1 VLLFEICLVF
11 IVIHI
16 FYETYFITVFLLTIG
31 IPKKNKKSN
40 FFNSKQLS
48 KFLISV
54 EQKCSAAAVGKA
66 PKVH

>member
-1 VLLFEICLVF
+1 MKLILLLS
-11 IVIHI
+11 
-16 FYETYFITVFLLTIG
+16 FYLQLAFQ
-31 IPKKNKKSN
+31 KKNKKSN